1 MQQPLYGVSRP
12 NYQGLPTWHEE
23 PGYED
28 WIIKREQL
36 ASIYYQDPGF
46 EGGRHFQHYA
56 QQGEH
61 TANHY
66 NRWSAG
72 EKITRHELN
81 DQKRPAKV
89 NKVTPKQVDI
99 DIDLNQNESKVSR
112 RSSVKRRVDKKKLN
126 KENKTDEKIS
136 EFDLDTLIQD
146 PEPCE
151 ELSMWSCRRC
161 TLDNDLQ
168 EKVCGACGGSR
179 LCSIGDIDIPRMFRC
194 DKVEEMIEQAE
205 KRNMEINKERENN
218 LLFIENKRLSKIE
231 DDDDDDDTEEE
242 GEMYKLL
249 EWIDSRSL
257 FALVTYVI
265 IFIFMFNY

>member
-1 MQQPLYGVSRP
+1 MQQPIYGVSRP

-46 EGGRHFQHYA
+46 EEGRQFQHYA
-56 QQGEH
+56 QRVEQDTH
-61 TANHY
+61 PY
-66 NRWSAG
+66 NRRTIEQKFS
-72 EKITRHELN
+72 RHDVN
-81 DQKRPAKV
+81 DQKGSSKV
-89 NKVTPKQVDI
+89 NKGTSKQVDI
-99 DIDLNQNESKVSR
+99 DRNQNESKVTR
-112 RSSVKRRVDKKKLN
+112 RNSVKRRVDTKKLN
-126 KENKTDEKIS
+126 KENNTDEKIS
-136 EFDLDTLIQD
+136 EFNLDTLVKD
-146 PEPCE
+146 PEPYE
-151 ELSMWSCRRC
+151 ELSMWSCRKC

-194 DKVEEMIEQAE
+194 DKVEEMIEQEE
-205 KRNMEINKERENN
+205 KRNREFNKERESN
-218 LLFIENKRLSKIE
+218 LLFIENKRLSKI
-231 DDDDDDDTEEE
+231 DDDNDDDDDDTEEG

-249 EWIDSRSL
+249 EWIDSKSV
-257 FALVTYVI
+257 FALVMYVT